1 MIQNKYISDMDSTE
15 FDLFLFM
22 AIAEIDELTVD
33 RKFLFIHK
41 YALPLLIFCSSY
53 IILYIEAYA
62 K

>member
-1 MIQNKYISDMDSTE
+1 MDSTE